1 MKTLLNVGD
10 IFSKQSMYEGPL
22 TYWKVTSVD
31 EKGWQHLW
39 TYHVIRCVIRCTK
52 TGKEFKD
59 VNGFSTD
66 IDRFFTGKE
75 DARFAIVKR
84 ATEVG
89 TKADIDKGI
98 ESGKVKRR
106 IQYLENKIDKYNKE
120 LERLKLECK

>member
-10 IFSKQSMYEGPL
+10 IFSKQSMHGGPL

-39 TYHVIRCVIRCTK
+39 TYHVIRCTK

-66 IDRFFTGKE
+66 IDRYFRQEKGSEFN
-75 DARFAIVKR
+75 IVKR

-89 TKADIDKGI
+89 TKANIDKGI

-106 IQYLENKIDKYNKE
+106 IQYLENKIDRYSKE
-120 LERLKLECK
+120 LERLKLGLSN

>member
-1 MKTLLNVGD
+1 
-10 IFSKQSMYEGPL
+10 
-22 TYWKVTSVD
+22 VTDVD
-31 EKGWQHLW
+31 EHGWLKFGNC
-39 TYHVIRCVIRCTK
+39 TYRVIRCSK

-75 DARFAIVKR
+75 DASFTIVKQ

-120 LERLKLECK
+120 LERLKLVGK